1 MTPLRILAPL
11 VAALFLVSF
20 PPPTDVALAD
30 PAPGAPAGRT
40 ARGASAA
47 DFRVLEDTTSVP
59 DANAVL
65 GVAPAWLVT
74 PKVLLAGDSWAQY
87 MWDDGAH
94 NDIFDRFGFED
105 RRAVSLS
112 LGSDPGAGY
121 AGPEYAISGSE
132 ARQWS
137 DTANYPWI
145 ANMVAALEANPTI
158 ELVVLSIGGND
169 VLAGKPGGGWYKQMD
184 LDVPGSEA
192 AFFDRL
198 EDDTFAVIDAALAV
212 RPSIRVMISSYEYP
226 NFNVGFWC
234 FLYACP
240 KRRDL
245 SRDPNNALIT
255 DVELNDMMTR
265 IEQRRIAWVASNPRL
280 LFDHGIGL
288 LHYYHGD
295 GQSAPRTLP
304 YPGQEAPDYLPFPG
318 GNPLRPTLRA
328 DFRRPNGVD
337 ADPIHLNAAGYQVK
351 VANETTTLF
360 LPWFRAPAT
369 ETFVAAGGV
378 EDGWSDGSASG
389 TSGIR
394 VGDNGTASTAGLL
407 SFDTSAIPD
416 GATVTGA
423 SLFLTRN
430 GLTGT
435 NPFTSGAMGV
445 PRLDLK
451 RGSFGAPAVE
461 VSDATAPADAADAGV
476 AVGSV
481 KGNGYALRVDLLP
494 AGLAAVNDT
503 GLTQFRLAFPSVSS
517 GATADYVTFRDGESP
532 APPPTEPPTL
542 AEYVGTSAPILDV
555 TWVVPSAVADGGAPP
570 AVQFHGASPN
580 PFRSGT
586 TLRFALPAAGPAR
599 LTIYDVT
606 GRRVARLIDGDLPAG
621 EQALAWD
628 GRNERGVR
636 TAPGFYLA
644 RLESAG
650 SSRSVRIVRAGR

>member
-1 MTPLRILAPL
+1 MFPLRNLP
-11 VAALFLVSF
+11 F
-20 PPPTDVALAD
+20 VALLGLAFLAGV
-30 PAPGAPAGRT
+30 PSFAEAAPG
-40 ARGASAA
+40 A
-47 DFRVLEDTTSVP
+47 DFRVLQDTTAVP
-59 DANAVL
+59 DGNAVL
-65 GVAPAWLVT
+65 GVAPPWLIT

-121 AGPEYAISGSE
+121 TGPEYAISGSE

-158 ELVVLSIGGND
+158 EVVVLSIGGND

-184 LDVPGSEA
+184 LDTPGAEA

-212 RPSIRVMISSYEYP
+212 RPSIRVMIASYEYP

-234 FLYACP
+234 FAYACP

-255 DVELNDMMTR
+255 DIELNDMMKR

-288 LHYYHGD
+288 MHFYHGD

-304 YPGQEAPDYLPFPG
+304 YPGQMAPSYLPFPG

-328 DFRRPNGVD
+328 DFRRPNGID
-337 ADPIHLNAAGYQVK
+337 ADPIHLNAAGYQDK

-360 LPWFRAPAT
+360 LPWFRGLST
-369 ETFVAAGGV
+369 GTFIAAGGV
-378 EDGWSDGSASG
+378 DDGWTDGTTAG

-394 VGDNGTASTAGLL
+394 VGDTGTAPVAGLL
-407 SFDTSAIPD
+407 SFDTSSIPD
-416 GATVTGA
+416 GATITAA

-430 GLTGT
+430 SLTGT

-445 PRLDLK
+445 PRLDMK
-451 RGSFGAPAVE
+451 RGTFGAAAVE
-461 VSDATAPADAADAGV
+461 VGDGTAPADGNDIGV

-481 KGNGYALRVDLLP
+481 KGNGYALRIDLLP
-494 AGLAAVNDT
+494 AGYTSVNDS
-503 GLTQFRLAFPSVSS
+503 GLTQFRLSFPAVSS
-517 GATADYVTFRDGESP
+517 GTTADYVTFRDGESP
-532 APPPTEPPTL
+532 VPPVTEPSTL
-542 AEYVGTSAPILDV
+542 AEFMATSAPFLDV
-555 TWVVPSAVADGGAPP
+555 SWSVPSGVADAARPGGLD
-570 AVQFHGASPN
+570 FRGASPN
-580 PFRSGT
+580 PFRAGT
-586 TLRFALPAAGPAR
+586 TLRFALSSAGPAR
-599 LTIYDVT
+599 LTIFDVT
-606 GRRVARLIDGDLPAG
+606 GRRVARLVDGDLPAG
-621 EQALAWD
+621 EQALSWD
-628 GRNERGVR
+628 GRNESGAM

-650 SSRSVRIVRAGR
+650 ETRSVRIVRTGE